1 MPSLRPAALGSLLA
15 PQHRGSALASV
26 ARSAVPGVRA
36 VIAPIALS
44 VADAAAGV
52 ANMPPA

>member
-1 MPSLRPAALGSLLA
+1 MSSRRHAALGSLLA
-15 PQHRGSALASV
+15 AQHRGSAVTAI
-26 ARSAVPGVRA
+26 ARSAVLGVRA